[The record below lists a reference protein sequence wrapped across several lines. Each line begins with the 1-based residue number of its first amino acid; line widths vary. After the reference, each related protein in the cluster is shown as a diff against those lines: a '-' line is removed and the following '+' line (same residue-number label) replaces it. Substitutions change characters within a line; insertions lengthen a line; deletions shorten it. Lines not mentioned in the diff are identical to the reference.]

1 MKRVDRERTPVPSL
15 PPLRRPLR
23 PTAASAR
30 RNDLLRQGVLAALRG
45 SGRYS
50 VVTNMRVP
58 VTEAAR
64 SAVRRADGL
73 YVGASLPI
81 EGRCDTVVI
90 DMVVVDASNA
100 WAGAYAFCRPGA
112 QSPLARRRVEE
123 DLRAAELVLRAH
135 LARLLRLDFRTVVV
149 GIIDQSADPEHVD
162 DLTIPASEISD
173 HFEIDFPGPGEMY
186 RTCPGSGA

>member
-1 MKRVDRERTPVPSL
+1 MNEDDKPTKLPAL
-15 PPLRRPLR
+15 PPERRSIR
-23 PTAASAR
+23 RAPTAAR
-30 RNDLLRQGVLAALRG
+30 RNDLIRRSVVAALRA
-45 SGRYS
+45 SGRYE
-50 VVTNMRVP
+50 VITNLKVP
-58 VTEAAR
+58 VTRDAR
-64 SAVRRADGL
+64 DTVRRAAGG
-73 YVGASLPI
+73 YVGISLPADGPCEEI
-81 EGRCDTVVI
+81 TV
-90 DMVVVDASNA
+90 DMVVVDENEA
-100 WAGAYAFCRPGA
+100 WAGAYAFCRRGA

-173 HFEIDFPGPGEMY
+173 HFEIDFPDPGEMY

>member
-15 PPLRRPLR
+15 PPLRRPFH

-45 SGRYS
+45 SRRYS

-64 SAVRRADGL
+64 RAVRRADRL

-90 DMVVVDASNA
+90 DMS
-100 WAGAYAFCRPGA
+100 
-112 QSPLARRRVEE
+112 SSM
-123 DLRAAELVLRAH
+123 RA
-135 LARLLRLDFRTVVV
+135 T
-149 GIIDQSADPEHVD
+149 
-162 DLTIPASEISD
+162 
-173 HFEIDFPGPGEMY
+173 PGPAPTRSAAPARSRRLRRAGSR
-186 RTCPGSGA
+186 RTAAKT